1 MIPACC
7 TTRLTFTRLP
17 YPRVDHQLSCGQRSA
32 VTIGPHTYP
41 TLKLQD
47 HEAVAFHARPHRN
60 RLRLHRPRLAQHPTR
75 NRPLRGRPG
84 GVHNPRR
91 QEEDHRQRERTPQL
105 IRDDEGEPSSS
116 SSTAR
121 LKHQSL
127 AMTAARA
134 GGADP
139 LRTKGSR
146 TG

>member
-1 MIPACC
+1 VIPAYC
-7 TTRLTFTRLP
+7 TTRPTFARSP

-32 VTIGPHTYP
+32 VTIGPHTHP
-41 TLKLQD
+41 ALKLQD
-47 HEAVAFHARPHRN
+47 HEAVAICARPHHN
-60 RLRLHRPRLAQHPTR
+60 RHRLHRPRLAQHPTR
-75 NRPLRGRPG
+75 NCPLRGRPG

-105 IRDDEGEPSSS
+105 IRDDEGKPSSS

-127 AMTAARA
+127 ATTAARA
-134 GGADP
+134 GGADQ